1 MTYKEAYMKC
11 NTLDELEKEIKQD
24 IIIAQMINP
33 DRLRFI
39 KAAGEEVAN
48 LKFGKE
54 EHHETN

>member
-11 NTLDELEKEIKQD
+11 NTLAELEKEIEKD
-24 IIIAQMINP
+24 VAIARMLNP

-54 EHHETN
+54 EQP